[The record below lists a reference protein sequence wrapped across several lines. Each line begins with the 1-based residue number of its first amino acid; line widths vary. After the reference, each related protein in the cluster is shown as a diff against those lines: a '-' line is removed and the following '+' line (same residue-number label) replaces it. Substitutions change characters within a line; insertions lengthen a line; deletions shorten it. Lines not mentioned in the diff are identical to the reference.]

1 MKNSFFSQIARYTVC
16 FFKYLLYL
24 FNLAVLAGLG
34 VKTVNLWISTPFD
47 FSDTMAAFPG
57 EPEFADKV
65 AAEKQFWGAL
75 TFETLV
81 FVIGGFLCYELL
93 IKQKTFRRGITA
105 PLAGAFLWAAGESA
119 FLFLPA
125 TDKVHTINVCRAAD
139 ISWDAKNHKCRLM
152 DLELKRF
159 ERLKALKTI
168 RRPAAAV
175 KKTTPPAAKA
185 APAPKA
191 PTVPTAGK
199 KKAAAP
205 KKKTAVPAPAAEKKA
220 TTTPAEKKAPAAKP
234 AKPTSS
240 SKTAARQKLPAK
252 KAVPEK
258 PADAKTR
265 ASAPKTAAK

>member
-24 FNLAVLAGLG
+24 LNLTVLAGLG
-34 VKTVNLWISTPFD
+34 VKTVNLWFSTPFD

-57 EPEFADKV
+57 EPEFADKA

-93 IKQKTFRRGITA
+93 IKQKSFRRGITA
-105 PLAGAFLWAAGESA
+105 PLAAAFLWAAGESA

-125 TDKVHTINVCRAAD
+125 TDKVHTINVCRSAN
-139 ISWDAKNHKCRLM
+139 ISWDTKNHKCRLM

-159 ERLKALKTI
+159 EKLKALKTI
-168 RRPAAAV
+168 RRPPAAV
-175 KKTTPPAAKA
+175 KKPAAPAVKA
-185 APAPKA
+185 APVPAPKTPA
-191 PTVPTAGK
+191 VPAAGK
-199 KKAAAP
+199 KTTTAP
-205 KKKTAVPAPAAEKKA
+205 KKKTAA
-220 TTTPAEKKAPAAKP
+220 TAAKP
-234 AKPTSS
+234 AAPARPAAAKKTTAPSAKP
-240 SKTAARQKLPAK
+240 AARQKQPAG

-258 PADAKTR
+258 PNATEAHVS
-265 ASAPKTAAK
+265 ASKTAAK